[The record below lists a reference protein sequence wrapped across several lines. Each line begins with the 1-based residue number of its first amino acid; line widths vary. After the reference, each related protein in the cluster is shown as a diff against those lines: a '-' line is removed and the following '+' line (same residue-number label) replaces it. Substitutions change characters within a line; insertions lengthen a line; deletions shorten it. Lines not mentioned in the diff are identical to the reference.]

1 MHVVTAVV
9 IIFLELEVCKL
20 LVQSKKLSKLE
31 GFMELC
37 VIMVVRQKKV
47 EQEKDS
53 WSELEYSMM

>member
-1 MHVVTAVV
+1 
-9 IIFLELEVCKL
+9 
-20 LVQSKKLSKLE
+20 
-31 GFMELC
+31 MELC